1 MENIDVSLKGVNVSV
16 PYSLEAEQAILGAA
30 LIDPE
35 TVSAI
40 VEQVKP
46 EYFYVGKNKRIFSEI
61 RMLFLS
67 NTATDVI
74 TVNNAVLRAK
84 IFDDENESKV
94 YLSQLA
100 DTVPSLSNL
109 GEYIR
114 IIKDKYTLRSIMGIA
129 RDMLNDAQNG
139 DDSRLVLEKAEQTI
153 YTLSQGKD
161 VRALEHI
168 SKSASDG
175 FDRLRKLAGP
185 DRDKYRGIPTG
196 YRFLDAKLGKMGKSD
211 LIVLAA
217 RPGMGKTSFALNI
230 AQNVATN
237 KTAVAVFSLEMS
249 KEQLNDRLLS
259 AQSGITSRHLRTGD
273 IEVDEWDKIADAIDH
288 LSRLPIYLDDTP
300 SITVSDMKSK
310 IRRLN
315 SEPDKDNIGLVV
327 VDYIQLMSTGRRTEN
342 RVQEISE
349 ITRNLKIMA
358 KELDVPII
366 ALSQLSRSAEKQKS
380 GDNRPQ
386 LSDLRDSGS
395 IEQDADVVLFLYRD
409 AYYNKGEDVDRTR
422 AKCIIAKNRHGEV
435 ADIPLSWDGAHTR
448 FYDVDFTHADER

>member
-237 KTAVAVFSLEMS
+237 NTAVAVFSLEMS
-249 KEQLNDRLLS
+249 
-259 AQSGITSRHLRTGD
+259 
-273 IEVDEWDKIADAIDH
+273 
-288 LSRLPIYLDDTP
+288 
-300 SITVSDMKSK
+300 
-310 IRRLN
+310 
-315 SEPDKDNIGLVV
+315 
-327 VDYIQLMSTGRRTEN
+327 
-342 RVQEISE
+342 
-349 ITRNLKIMA
+349 
-358 KELDVPII
+358 
-366 ALSQLSRSAEKQKS
+366 
-380 GDNRPQ
+380 
-386 LSDLRDSGS
+386 
-395 IEQDADVVLFLYRD
+395 
-409 AYYNKGEDVDRTR
+409 
-422 AKCIIAKNRHGEV
+422 
-435 ADIPLSWDGAHTR
+435 
-448 FYDVDFTHADER
+448 

>member
-35 TVSAI
+35 TVSVI

-230 AQNVATN
+230 DQNVATN

-249 KEQLNDRLLS
+249 MEQLND
-259 AQSGITSRHLRTGD
+259 D

-409 AYYNKGEDVDRTR
+409 AYYNKGEDVDRTS